1 MSSHDPQLRQ
11 IRASAG
17 SGKTYELTT
26 SFLKHLSGAAEA
38 GGGPFSGCS
47 AVHSGPHGWPEIL
60 AVTFTN
66 RAAAEMQER
75 IIGRLKDTAL
85 GTGKPAPGWTRE
97 QARRWVGII
106 LRRYGALNVRTIDS
120 LLHLIVRLT
129 ALELDLPPDFEPVF
143 ATDEAIAPLLDSLLE
158 QSRRDE
164 RLHSLLEEACRNVFF
179 HSPQRGFLAG
189 ETLRGRV
196 MELLLV
202 LAGNVLMSIGVGAF
216 VIPEELMS
224 GGATGL
230 GLLAAHYF
238 HIPVA
243 VFLGGYNAIMFVVGA
258 LTLGKHFAVTTLISS
273 FLFPFLLSQIQLV
286 VTEPLTADPMLATV
300 LGGLLIGAGIGLV
313 IRAGS
318 STGGNDVPV
327 LLLKKKLG
335 IPLSVSMYGF
345 DIVILLFQIPY
356 SQLEKALYSIILIIL
371 YSMIA
376 DKASTMGKSRM
387 QVRIISKDYQ
397 KITDAIKTQIN
408 RGVTLYHIAGGY
420 TGEES
425 CEVMTI
431 LTSRELNELSDLV
444 TEIDPKAFMTIARVN
459 EARGRG
465 FSIGKME
472 P

>member
-1 MSSHDPQLRQ
+1 MSPHDPQLRQ

-85 GTGKPAPGWTRE
+85 GTAKPAPGWTRE

-196 MELLLV
+196 MELLLPIMGTQSV
-202 LAGNVLMSIGVGAF
+202 ALAHPSEITERLGAMTRDLRDA
-216 VIPEELMS
+216 VEQLHH
-224 GGATGL
+224 
-230 GLLAAHYF
+230 LLAEEKLSCSAHLTRALEAGRPPRRTCRQTPPCCAK
-238 HIPVA
+238 PVW
-243 VFLGGYNAIMFVVGA
+243 
-258 LTLGKHFAVTTLISS
+258 TT
-273 FLFPFLLSQIQLV
+273 
-286 VTEPLTADPMLATV
+286 A
-300 LGGLLIGAGIGLV
+300 
-313 IRAGS
+313 
-318 STGGNDVPV
+318 
-327 LLLKKKLG
+327 
-335 IPLSVSMYGF
+335 
-345 DIVILLFQIPY
+345 
-356 SQLEKALYSIILIIL
+356 
-371 YSMIA
+371 
-376 DKASTMGKSRM
+376 
-387 QVRIISKDYQ
+387 
-397 KITDAIKTQIN
+397 
-408 RGVTLYHIAGGY
+408 
-420 TGEES
+420 
-425 CEVMTI
+425 
-431 LTSRELNELSDLV
+431 
-444 TEIDPKAFMTIARVN
+444 
-459 EARGRG
+459 
-465 FSIGKME
+465 
-472 P
+472 

>member
-1 MSSHDPQLRQ
+1 MSPHDPQLRQ

-85 GTGKPAPGWTRE
+85 GTAKPAPGWTRE

-196 MELLLV
+196 MELLLPIMGTQSV
-202 LAGNVLMSIGVGAF
+202 ALAHPSEITERQGAMTRDLRDA
-216 VIPEELMS
+216 VD
-224 GGATGL
+224 
-230 GLLAAHYF
+230 
-238 HIPVA
+238 VA
-243 VFLGGYNAIMFVVGA
+243 RSL
-258 LTLGKHFAVTTLISS
+258 SS
-273 FLFPFLLSQIQLV
+273 RG
-286 VTEPLTADPMLATV
+286 D
-300 LGGLLIGAGIGLV
+300 
-313 IRAGS
+313 
-318 STGGNDVPV
+318 
-327 LLLKKKLG
+327 
-335 IPLSVSMYGF
+335 
-345 DIVILLFQIPY
+345 VILLSPACSSFDEFSGY
-356 SQLEKALYSIILIIL
+356 EER
-371 YSMIA
+371 
-376 DKASTMGKSRM
+376 GR
-387 QVRIISKDYQ
+387 VFKDYVAQ
-397 KITDAIKTQIN
+397 LAAASNTQ
-408 RGVTLYHIAGGY
+408 
-420 TGEES
+420 
-425 CEVMTI
+425 
-431 LTSRELNELSDLV
+431 
-444 TEIDPKAFMTIARVN
+444 
-459 EARGRG
+459 
-465 FSIGKME
+465 ME
-472 P
+472 

>member
-1 MSSHDPQLRQ
+1 MSPHDPQLRQ

-85 GTGKPAPGWTRE
+85 GTAKPAPGWTRE

-164 RLHSLLEEACRNVFF
+164 RLHSLLEEACRNVF
-179 HSPQRGFLAG
+179 
-189 ETLRGRV
+189 
-196 MELLLV
+196 
-202 LAGNVLMSIGVGAF
+202 SI
-216 VIPEELMS
+216 PRS
-224 GGATGL
+224 
-230 GLLAAHYF
+230 
-238 HIPVA
+238 A
-243 VFLGGYNAIMFVVGA
+243 VFSPE
-258 LTLGKHFAVTTLISS
+258 KHC
-273 FLFPFLLSQIQLV
+273 
-286 VTEPLTADPMLATV
+286 AD
-300 LGGLLIGAGIGLV
+300 
-313 IRAGS
+313 GS
-318 STGGNDVPV
+318 WNCFFRSWGRNPSRSR
-327 LLLKKKLG
+327 
-335 IPLSVSMYGF
+335 IPLKLRNGW
-345 DIVILLFQIPY
+345 
-356 SQLEKALYSIILIIL
+356 
-371 YSMIA
+371 
-376 DKASTMGKSRM
+376 
-387 QVRIISKDYQ
+387 
-397 KITDAIKTQIN
+397 
-408 RGVTLYHIAGGY
+408 
-420 TGEES
+420 
-425 CEVMTI
+425 
-431 LTSRELNELSDLV
+431 
-444 TEIDPKAFMTIARVN
+444 
-459 EARGRG
+459 
-465 FSIGKME
+465 E

>member
-38 GGGPFSGCS
+38 GGGSFSGCS

-196 MELLLV
+196 MELLLPIMGTQSVALAHPSEITERLGAMTRDLRDAVEQLHHLLAEEKLSCSAHLTRALEACRKAAPANLPPNSTMLRKACLDDCLNKASKGKASPDAERAFDAMRDIIRKWDEDGV
-202 LAGNVLMSIGVGAF
+202 LLRRAQTVMPFVELARELSGQVPDFLKREGAVPAAF
-216 VIPEELMS
+216 VPRLARQVLS
-224 GGATGL
+224 GDYGVPAWG
-230 GLLAAHYF
+230 
-238 HIPVA
+238 
-243 VFLGGYNAIMFVVGA
+243 
-258 LTLGKHFAVTTLISS
+258 
-273 FLFPFLLSQIQLV
+273 
-286 VTEPLTADPMLATV
+286 
-300 LGGLLIGAGIGLV
+300 
-313 IRAGS
+313 RA
-318 STGGNDVPV
+318 
-327 LLLKKKLG
+327 
-335 IPLSVSMYGF
+335 
-345 DIVILLFQIPY
+345 
-356 SQLEKALYSIILIIL
+356 
-371 YSMIA
+371 
-376 DKASTMGKSRM
+376 
-387 QVRIISKDYQ
+387 
-397 KITDAIKTQIN
+397 
-408 RGVTLYHIAGGY
+408 
-420 TGEES
+420 
-425 CEVMTI
+425 
-431 LTSRELNELSDLV
+431 
-444 TEIDPKAFMTIARVN
+444 
-459 EARGRG
+459 
-465 FSIGKME
+465 
-472 P
+472 